1 MSMRRSPCD
10 EAEARDGEDALERQR
25 RLLWE
30 QNMMADVA
38 TNREMMVEMRKDL
51 DRLVEK
57 LLT

>member
-1 MSMRRSPCD
+1 M
-10 EAEARDGEDALERQR
+10 EARDEEDVR

-30 QNMMADVA
+30 QNMMADIA
-38 TNREMMVEMRKDL
+38 ANREMMMDMRKDL